1 MIVSS
6 CFKVVHTENQRPPH
20 CTFFRDFCSDFNI
33 EIYIRDWLDMTFLH
47 DENKSD
53 SNLKSA
59 ANALHAQEHCR
70 QTLGTNIVKR
80 LRNVWSTD
88 HMFYCWT
95 SSHAMA
101 TETFGCK
108 KRNSQDNKYHGTL
121 DYHNVILIEK
131 AIKLL
136 ELWKSAVGALLLN
149 GPQCKHDNGWRG
161 AFKTS
166 HKQETDYLLLCA
178 VVCGVL
184 CLLGSTIERIL
195 TFWFAPRQQWH
206 PSTRE

>member
-1 MIVSS
+1 MLQGCSHRKSTSS
-6 CFKVVHTENQRPPH
+6 ALH
-20 CTFFRDFCSDFNI
+20 FFSDFCSDFNI
-33 EIYIRDWLDMTFLH
+33 EISGTDLTWLFSTTKTSLIRTLNRLQINT
-47 DENKSD
+47 
-53 SNLKSA
+53 
-59 ANALHAQEHCR
+59 LHAQEHCR